1 LDGDLVLTS
10 LRIAK
15 HPVLS
20 FAGRRRVIFDFDG
33 QSVEAC
39 EGETL
44 GAALHAT
51 GRHILSR
58 SFKYHRP
65 RGLLCVA
72 GRCPNCLVNVNGQP
86 NVRACV
92 TPVQDGMRVRHQNA
106 WPSLGAD
113 ALAVVNKLDFLLPV
127 GFYYKTFIR
136 PRALWP
142 LYEKAL
148 RHAAGLG
155 VVDFAADG
163 RDDYEVLHL
172 HADVLVVGGGPA
184 GMAAG
189 LEAAQAGARVILL
202 EAEAALGGH
211 LRHDLAQ
218 HEGGDGLP
226 AGRGFEVARH
236 LAAAVQREPNVTV
249 HLETAAFGV
258 YEGNMVG
265 AEQGGRLL
273 KIRYRHLV
281 VAAGAFERP
290 LVFANNDLPG
300 IFLASGAQRL
310 MHLHGVRPGRR
321 AVVISAN
328 DYGLSV
334 AADLLE
340 AGVRVEAVADVR
352 AAIPAGLAASA
363 RLRDARVPV
372 LPGHTIIGAHG
383 VRHVRSA
390 VVAAPV
396 GGADWRGGREI
407 PCDCLCLAGGF
418 EPAAALLH
426 QAVAMAAGNGTG
438 GGAGSLPPAVR
449 AAGAVHGVWGLQ
461 AQVLDGRL
469 AGAEAALALGLGGQ
483 GLRRR
488 GDAWRR
494 ARDAGGAAGAIAAAG
509 PILAP
514 TGQRDKRI
522 VCLCEDVTEKDL
534 ARAIAEGFDHIET
547 LKRYSTISMGPCQGK
562 MCLAAA
568 IAVCARETG
577 HPAPEVGSTTP
588 RPPVQPVTLGALAG
602 RRHPPRKLSPIH
614 QQHVALGATF
624 MDMGPWLRPRHF
636 TDPLEEARVV
646 RERVGI
652 IDVTPLGKLEV
663 VGGDAVRLLEKV
675 YPNRF
680 ADLKVGRIRYGLV
693 CDDAGIILDDGTV
706 GRLAEDRFFIT
717 TTTGG
722 VEAVEQWITWWAA
735 GTGWCAHVRDITDAY
750 AAINLAGPRARDVL
764 RKLTDMDVSA
774 AALPYLAVGQGSVAG
789 VPTLL
794 LRIGF
799 VGELGYEMHF
809 PAEYGDHMWAALM
822 EAGREHGIAPFG
834 VEAQRILRM
843 EKGHIIVG
851 HDTDALSNPIEA
863 DMAWIAKMDKPDFIG
878 RPGIAAAQARGRES
892 MLVGFEI
899 LQEGVLPAEGCQ
911 IVEDGRS
918 VGRVTSCKFSPAGGK
933 VMGMA
938 WVPVGRAEPG
948 SPIAIRWEGKDVP
961 ARVVKLPFYDPTGAR
976 MKA

>member
-1 LDGDLVLTS
+1 MLSS
-10 LRIAK
+10 LRITT

-20 FAGRRRVIFDFDG
+20 FTGRRRLTFDFDG
-33 QSVEAC
+33 RSVEAY
-39 EGETL
+39 EGETV

-72 GRCPNCLVNVNGQP
+72 GRCPNCLVNVDGQP

-113 ALAVVNKLDFLLPV
+113 ALAVVNKLDPLLPV

-136 PRALWP
+136 PRGLWP

-163 RDDYEVLHL
+163 HRDYEVLHL

-184 GMAAG
+184 GMAAA
-189 LEAAQAGARVILL
+189 LEAARGGARVILL
-202 EAEAALGGH
+202 EAEPVLGGH
-211 LRHDLAQ
+211 LRHDLTR

-236 LAAAVQREPNVTV
+236 LAAALERESNITV
-249 HLETAAFGV
+249 HLGAAAFGV

-265 AEQGGRLL
+265 AEQSTRLL
-273 KIRYRHLV
+273 KVRYRQLV
-281 VAAGAFERP
+281 IATGAFERP

-300 IFLASGAQRL
+300 VFLASGAQRL
-310 MHLHGVRPGRR
+310 MHLHGVQPGRR
-321 AVVISAN
+321 AVVITAN
-328 DYGLSV
+328 DDGLGV
-334 AADLLE
+334 AADLLD
-340 AGVRVEAVADVR
+340 AGVRVEAVADMRPIVAEAP
-352 AAIPAGLAASA
+352 AAAA
-363 RLRDARVPV
+363 RLREAGVPL

-383 VRHVRSA
+383 ARHVRSA

-396 GGADWRGGREI
+396 GGTDWRGGREI
-407 PCDCLCLAGGF
+407 PCDTICLAGGF
-418 EPAAALLH
+418 EPAAGLLH
-426 QAVAMAAGNGTG
+426 QAVAMAGGDGTG
-438 GGAGSLPPAVR
+438 ATRASDPPGVYG
-449 AAGAVHGVWGLQ
+449 AGAVRGIWGLT
-461 AQVLDGRL
+461 AQLVGGRL
-469 AGAEAALALGLGGQ
+469 AGAEAALALGLGGETLARQ
-483 GLRRR
+483 VPQ
-488 GDAWRR
+488 WRR
-494 ARDAGGAAGAIAAAG
+494 AREAAAADASGLGAAA
-509 PILAP
+509 PILSPA
-514 TGQRDKRI
+514 GQRDKRI

-534 ARAIAEGFDHIET
+534 VRAIAEGFDHIET
-547 LKRYSTISMGPCQGK
+547 LKRYSTVSMGPCQGK

-568 IAVCARETG
+568 IAVCARATG
-577 HPAPEVGSTTP
+577 RPAPDVGTTTS

-614 QQHVALGATF
+614 QQHEALGATF
-624 MDMGPWLRPRHF
+624 MDMGAWLRPRHF
-636 TDPLEEARVV
+636 TDPVEEARGV

-652 IDVTPLGKLEV
+652 IDVTPLGKLEL
-663 VGGDAVRLLEKV
+663 VGRDAVRLLEKV

-680 ADLKVGRIRYGLV
+680 ADLKLGRIRYGLL

-706 GRLAEDRFFIT
+706 CRLAEDRFFIT

-735 GTGWCAHVRDITDAY
+735 GTGWCAHVRDVTDAY
-750 AAINLAGPRARDVL
+750 AAINLAGPQARDVL
-764 RKLTDMDVSA
+764 RKLTDIDVSA
-774 AALPYLAVGQGSVAG
+774 AALPYLALGQGTVAG

-822 EAGREHGIAPFG
+822 KAGREHGITPFG

-878 RPGIAAAQARGRES
+878 RPGIAAATARGRES
-892 MLVGFEI
+892 LLVGFEV
-899 LQEGVLPAEGCQ
+899 LQDGVLPAEGCQ
-911 IVEDGRS
+911 IVENGQT
-918 VGRVTSCKFSPAGGK
+918 VGRVTSCKLSPAAGK

-938 WVPVGRAEPG
+938 WVPMARAEPG
-948 SPIAIRWEGKDVP
+948 SPITIRWEGKDVP

-976 MKA
+976 MKG